1 MAAKGALAGFLLADS
16 LTCSVPQ
23 LIKALKRKTAKE
35 RCARPPALP
44 ERRRRLMSLGKATAL
59 SGRFSP
65 SHHHGNMRAA
75 ASREASSDYNMNV
88 RVHIILFDSDSC
100 SSAVAACCAGYCWK
114 DSCDMSCAFRAMS
127 ELDKNS
133 SDVLSK
139 NVAGSQLRVG
149 QSTRSVRR
157 WPHSPENQTGHQV
170 IKHKTDLQGPGE
182 GNSLRGHA
190 TVSSQDLW
198 EK

>member
-1 MAAKGALAGFLLADS
+1 
-16 LTCSVPQ
+16 
-23 LIKALKRKTAKE
+23 
-35 RCARPPALP
+35 
-44 ERRRRLMSLGKATAL
+44 MSLGKATAL

-88 RVHIILFDSDSC
+88 RVHIILFDSC

-190 TVSSQDLW
+190 TVSSPDLW